1 MKGEKKEGG
10 YTHGRGMGGGWGVL
24 WGVLFGGSLEDTYKG
39 HSLPFLT
46 TQTTLHLQFR
56 KLGHPQHCVLCDFLN
71 YLCGP

>member
-1 MKGEKKEGG
+1 MGGVWEEVGGDSGG
-10 YTHGRGMGGGWGVL
+10 YFL
-24 WGVLFGGSLEDTYKG
+24 GGSLEDTYKG
-39 HSLPFLT
+39 YSLPCLT